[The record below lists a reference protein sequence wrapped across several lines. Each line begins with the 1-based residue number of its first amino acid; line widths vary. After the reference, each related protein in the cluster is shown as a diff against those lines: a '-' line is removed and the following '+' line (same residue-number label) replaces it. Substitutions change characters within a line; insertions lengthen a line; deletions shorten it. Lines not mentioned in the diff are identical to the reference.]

1 MSELEAGL
9 TVPRQSVLDAIVV
22 EDQYAHGWGL
32 GGTRKPSPYTSVR
45 TQRAFSEMEWIVFA
59 EKYLSEAKLGYANYV
74 KDVRS
79 IHIRILK
86 AASLLVNA
94 LATHSTEEQL
104 KDIAGVSSSK
114 YPIFTQGLKDLKDD
128 PEPTKGDQA

>member
-9 TVPRQSVLDAIVV
+9 TIPRQSVLDALVV

-32 GGTRKPSPYTSVR
+32 GGKRKPSPYTSVR
-45 TQRAFSEMEWIVFA
+45 TQQAFSEMEWIIFA
-59 EKYLSEAKLGYANYV
+59 EKYLAEAKLGYANYV

-104 KDIAGVSSSK
+104 KDIAGVSSTQ
-114 YPIFTQGLKDLKDD
+114 YPLFSRGLQDLKED
-128 PEPTKGDQA
+128 PSPTKGDQA

>member
-1 MSELEAGL
+1 MELEAGL
-9 TVPRQSVLDAIVV
+9 TIPRQSVLDALVV
-22 EDQYAHGWGL
+22 EDQYAHGWGV

-45 TQRAFSEMEWIVFA
+45 TQQAFSEMDWIVFA
-59 EKYLSEAKLGYANYV
+59 EKYLNEAKLGYANYV

-94 LATHSTEEQL
+94 IATHATEQQL
-104 KDIAGVSSSK
+104 KDIAGVSSTQ
-114 YPIFTQGLKDLKDD
+114 YPLFSRGLQDLKED

>member
-9 TVPRQSVLDAIVV
+9 TIPRQSVLEAMVV

-32 GGTRKPSPYTSVR
+32 GGTRKLSLYVSVR
-45 TQRAFSEMEWIVFA
+45 TQQAFSEMDWIVFA
-59 EKYLSEAKLGYANYV
+59 EKYINEAKLGYANYV

-94 LATHSTEEQL
+94 IATHASEEQL
-104 KDIAGVSSSK
+104 KDIAGVSSSQ
-114 YPIFTQGLKDLKDD
+114 YPFFSQGLKDLLED
-128 PEPTKGDQA
+128 PEPNKGDQA